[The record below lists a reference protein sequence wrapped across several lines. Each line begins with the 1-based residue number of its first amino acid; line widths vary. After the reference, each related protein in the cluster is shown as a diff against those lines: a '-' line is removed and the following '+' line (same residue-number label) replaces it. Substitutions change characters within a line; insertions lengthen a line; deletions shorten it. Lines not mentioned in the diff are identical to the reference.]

1 MNRTTLLGWAALLGS
16 LAIVWGVDQFAVP
29 WMLPYHTDVL
39 IRIGFALIAVAGLAL
54 VLGFTGQF
62 SLGHAGFMGV
72 GAYTVAVMSRDL
84 GTPLPVNVIGGGLAA
99 ALAGVAVGVPTLRLT
114 GDYLA
119 VVTLGFNFIIITFIE
134 NMPAL
139 GAAQGIAITNP
150 ETSFGWTYTFVILAI
165 VFIRNARRS
174 SHGRGFEA
182 VRDNE
187 IATRSLGIDT
197 TRVKVTAFA
206 VGAFWAG
213 VAGALFAYKIGY
225 IRATLFDYQ
234 HSIEMLAMVV
244 LGGTGS
250 LSGPLLSATILTA
263 LPEMLRE
270 FAAYRMVIY
279 SVALIAMMILRPKG
293 LLGTRELSEVVR
305 FAFARRKLET
315 RG

>member
-1 MNRTTLLGWAALLGS
+1 
-16 LAIVWGVDQFAVP
+16 
-29 WMLPYHTDVL
+29 
-39 IRIGFALIAVAGLAL
+39 
-54 VLGFTGQF
+54 
-62 SLGHAGFMGV
+62 
-72 GAYTVAVMSRDL
+72 
-84 GTPLPVNVIGGGLAA
+84 
-99 ALAGVAVGVPTLRLT
+99 
-114 GDYLA
+114 
-119 VVTLGFNFIIITFIE
+119 
-134 NMPAL
+134 
-139 GAAQGIAITNP
+139 
-150 ETSFGWTYTFVILAI
+150 VILAI